1 MDSSELEK
9 QGYKLFWQDEFG
21 EGELNRESWTVEEHP
36 AHWDN
41 DELQDIVDDG
51 QHVFVDNGHLV
62 IGPERI
68 IDPDKA
74 VSYKSGRIN
83 TKGKIDFTYGYVEAR
98 VKTSNGKGFLTALRL
113 LPTDRAYGEWPR
125 SGSIDIIVADGQ
137 YTENG
142 FGIIHFGNPSETRNG
157 KYGDGRTDL
166 SADFHTYAVEWL
178 PGKMVFYLDG
188 EEYFTESYWYSTNED
203 GLMNKYPAP
212 FDKPFHIEADVS
224 IGGNGTA
231 NPTRLTSFGPESEC
245 HIDYIRVYR
254 KESYDEDVCIPDYEK
269 HFKEADSTGNFL
281 GFGPRDWKFELACAG
296 EAMCDRDGNSFTI
309 DIINSGDAEYSVQLD
324 QGGLPLFKGDK
335 YRVSFEAMATEKRH
349 FKVAVTAPNVHW
361 CRYLEDT
368 VVEVDTDWQKH
379 YFPFEMTLADDDNG
393 RLEFN
398 FGNSSNDATVMIRNV
413 RFEKMPSYD
422 DKRKT
427 IAVVGSWDDAE
438 NFNLFIQ
445 SLLTPEINSEYV
457 ITGFTFGLDDKSA
470 AEPEIG
476 EKFVEFISRFNMA
489 AMIVFA
495 EMIKTKEVLEQLRDL
510 CKRKCIPVVFLEHQY
525 DGVINA
531 VLNYSSGFEKIVT
544 HILDDH
550 GCKRV
555 KFMGGSPDNP
565 YSIERENIYKRL
577 MAAHKLKV
585 TKDDILYGDFWD
597 ATATRVTNEMLDK
610 GIELPEAIICAND
623 SMALGV
629 CDALKSHG
637 YSVPDDCIVTGFDG
651 ILHGMLHSPSITTTV
666 PAYESLCHEVIDIIE
681 GRSPWLN
688 GRTIKTFIDYT
699 ERRASSCGCVRDDV
713 PHLQD
718 TVNTLSTSNQDYFR
732 HTLEM
737 GKLVTRT
744 LSMSNID
751 ETSDYLNRFLWL
763 WKDDYYFIGIT
774 KGYRDGC
781 VHSIFHGSKQEFA
794 VKEKFYNLRYPLPD
808 WDRLLTKGSGINVIL
823 FRQIRTMNEEYGY
836 MSCAYSDLE
845 IRKHQRFE
853 EFGIYTSAMVSSL
866 IDKAKILEANSAIS
880 RLSERDYL
888 TNLYNRRGF
897 FEGIDRMLNDPM
909 NKGRIFS
916 LFTID
921 MDGLKYINDHYGHLE
936 GDNALI
942 ILSKSLQ
949 AYAGENGICARYGG
963 DEFAMAMVGDVN
975 IADDYEEIRDK
986 IHQHSM
992 RDPFVQE
999 LDYSINASMGIAE
1012 CVIADEI
1019 DLESLIKLADM
1030 RMYEDKQAR
1039 KGINGIR

>member
-1 MDSSELEK
+1 MDYSELEK
-9 QGYKLFWQDEFG
+9 QGYRLFWQDEFDA
-21 EGELNRESWTVEEHP
+21 GELNRDYWNVEEHP
-36 AHWDN
+36 AKWDN

-51 QHVFVDNGHLV
+51 QHVFTDNGHLV
-62 IGPERI
+62 IRPERV
-68 IDPDKA
+68 IDSDKS
-74 VSYKSGRIN
+74 VSYRSGRLN
-83 TKGKIDFTYGYVEAR
+83 TKGKVDFTYGYVEAR

-113 LPTDRAYGEWPR
+113 LPTDNAYGSWPR
-125 SGSIDIIVADGQ
+125 SGSVDIIIADGQ

-142 FGIIHFGNPSETRNG
+142 VGIVHFGDPSETRNG
-157 KYGDGRTDL
+157 KYGDGKTDL
-166 SADFHTYAVEWL
+166 SADYHTYAVEWL
-178 PGKMVFYLDG
+178 PGEMIFYIDG
-188 EEYFTESYWYSTNED
+188 EEYYRNSYWYSTDDD
-203 GLMNKYPAP
+203 GRMYAYPAP
-212 FDKPFHIEADVS
+212 FNKPFHIEADVAV
-224 IGGNGTA
+224 GGVGTA
-231 NPTRLTSFGPESEC
+231 NPGRLTSFGPESEC

-254 KESYDEDVCIPDYEK
+254 KESYDEDVAIPDYKK
-269 HFKEADSTGNFL
+269 HFKEPDSTGNYIS
-281 GFGPRDWKFELACAG
+281 FGPDDWKFELACAG
-296 EAMCDRDGNSFTI
+296 EAICDRKGNSFTI

-324 QGGLPLFKGDK
+324 QCGLPLIKGDK
-335 YRVSFEAMATEKRH
+335 YCVSFETMATEKRH
-349 FKVAVTAPNVHW
+349 FKIAVTAPNVRW
-361 CRYLEDT
+361 SRYLEYT

-379 YFPFEMTLADDDNG
+379 YSPFIMTAADDDNG

-398 FGNSSNDATVMIRNV
+398 FGNSSNDAAVSVRNI
-413 RFEKMPSYD
+413 RFEKMPTYM

-445 SLLTPEINSEYV
+445 SLLAPEINREYV
-457 ITGFTFGLDDKSA
+457 IAGFTFGLDDKSA
-470 AEPEIG
+470 AQPEIG
-476 EKFVEFISRFNMA
+476 DKFVEFISRFNMA
-489 AMIVFA
+489 AMVVFA
-495 EMIKTKEVLEQLRDL
+495 EMIKTPEVLGKLRDL

-531 VLNYSSGFEKIVT
+531 VLNYSTGFEKIVA

-550 GCKRV
+550 GCTRV

-577 MAAHKLKV
+577 MAARGIQV

-597 ATATRVTNEMLDK
+597 ATATRVINEMLDK
-610 GIELPEAIICAND
+610 GIELPEAVICAND

-637 YSVPDDCIVTGFDG
+637 YSVPEDCIVTGFDG
-651 ILHGMLHSPSITTTV
+651 VMHGMLHSPSITTAV
-666 PAYESLCHEVIDIIE
+666 PSYDSLCRYVIDIIE

-688 GRTIKTFIDYT
+688 GRTIKTSIDYT
-699 ERRASSCGCVRDDV
+699 ERLASSCGCIKDEVSS
-713 PHLQD
+713 LQK
-718 TVNTLSTSNQDYFR
+718 TVNTLSESNQDYFR

-744 LSMSNID
+744 LSMTNID

-774 KGYRDGC
+774 KGYHAGC
-781 VHSIFHGSKQEFA
+781 VHSIFHGSKQDFA
-794 VKEKFYNLRYPLPD
+794 VKEKYYNLRNPLPD
-808 WDRLLTKGSGINVIL
+808 WDKLVNRDSGINVIL
-823 FRQIRTMNEEYGY
+823 FRQIRTMDEEYGY

-845 IRKHQRFE
+845 TRKHQRFE
-853 EFGIYTSAMVSSL
+853 EFGIYISAMVSSL

-897 FEGIDRMLNDPM
+897 FDGINRMLKDPK

-963 DEFAMAMVGDVN
+963 DEFAMAMIGDIS
-975 IADDYEEIRDK
+975 IADDYEEIRER

-992 RDPFVQE
+992 KDPIVQE

-1012 CVIADEI
+1012 CVITDEI
-1019 DLESLIKLADM
+1019 DLESLIRLADM
-1030 RMYEDKQAR
+1030 RMYDDKQIR
-1039 KGINGIR
+1039 KGSNEIR